1 MGLNFEPEN
10 IIRHELYQDNVANLE
25 AGIAALEEGR
35 IQEAY
40 DEYLGSVDWAWY
52 YMNFDKK
59 TCEYMENQLFDNRK
73 GTWGDGL
80 IKYRHCGIGD
90 VIISLGDKYDTKG
103 ADVSAEIAKLKELKK
118 TQEKYLANTYEEEK
132 AGLEKAIKLMKEYAK

>member
-1 MGLNFEPEN
+1 M
-10 IIRHELYQDNVANLE
+10 IRKHA
-25 AGIAALEEGR
+25 
-35 IQEAY
+35 
-40 DEYLGSVDWAWY
+40 S
-52 YMNFDKK
+52 
-59 TCEYMENQLFDNRK
+59 
-73 GTWGDGL
+73 
-80 IKYRHCGIGD
+80 RHCDIRD